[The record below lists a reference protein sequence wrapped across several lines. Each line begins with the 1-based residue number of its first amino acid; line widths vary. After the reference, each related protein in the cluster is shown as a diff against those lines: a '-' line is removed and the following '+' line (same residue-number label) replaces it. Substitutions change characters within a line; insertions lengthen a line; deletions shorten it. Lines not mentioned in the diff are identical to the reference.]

1 MTSASWPWLLP
12 DWPLLWTP
20 HSPDPWPRL
29 TGGAAYSGSGLM
41 GYNYYWFYIQS
52 PAIILIHSPHRL
64 ASLQQR
70 FCSGASHACVGR
82 PKAKFSAPKRLK
94 PGMMGKKG
102 KSSIWPWVGGEQS
115 RPCLPISI
123 LLCEARARPPPVSPW
138 EQVEGEEMEN
148 KEQRREN

>member
-1 MTSASWPWLLP
+1 
-12 DWPLLWTP
+12 
-20 HSPDPWPRL
+20 
-29 TGGAAYSGSGLM
+29 M

-94 PGMMGKKG
+94 PGMMGKKANLPYG
-102 KSSIWPWVGGEQS
+102 PGYEGSRVAPACQS
-115 RPCLPISI
+115 VFSCVKPGPAPRLSRHGNKWREKKWRIKN
-123 LLCEARARPPPVSPW
+123 R
-138 EQVEGEEMEN
+138 EERI
-148 KEQRREN
+148 KRRNFSVAHLFNFPSKHSKIK